1 MLFWEQLKCCCEIS
15 GMIENMDMRP
25 LDRPIVTPQY
35 RRNIGFYYKHSC
47 GRCQICYGHSYWST
61 PGVINGIIIGAFGS
75 CMKQFIR
82 NESFTYLSYVTL
94 PIRPRTFPIVYSY
107 VLFFI
112 FYLYLGVLCSHN
124 LSIAFS
130 KMEIEIEIENVS
142 LLNSISFSL
151 LKLPPLDPLVF

>member
-1 MLFWEQLKCCCEIS
+1 
-15 GMIENMDMRP
+15 MIENMDMRP

-35 RRNIGFYYKHSC
+35 RRNIGFYYKHAC